1 MKSLKKK
8 YDTIQDF
15 SKRHTKARHSII
27 AVVGAFAI
35 AAHSETVGYKHFNTP
50 SGWNPVCTLDPY
62 CRKLSDDEITW
73 AQQFFGDDID
83 YKSVNYFSR
92 QMIGSDSEGLAY
104 HARGS
109 IYEGTYWDRDI
120 APYPNFVDEVF
131 IHEMTHVWQYQTGRL
146 LDIPE
151 NEVSDHDKIYAYN
164 IDAHEY
170 FREFGVE
177 QQASIVGD
185 IAAKRLHFND
195 IADKAPPKMLRN
207 IYKQCKMVNKLEEK
221 AAQMLPIEITDCD
234 ALYWQ
239 DTPTEIAIST
249 PEI

>member
-1 MKSLKKK
+1 MQSLKKK
-8 YDTIQDF
+8 YDAAQAF
-15 SKRHTKARHSII
+15 SQRHTKTRRSII
-27 AVVGAFAI
+27 AVMAAGAI
-35 AAHSETVGYKHFNTP
+35 AAHSETAGYKYFNTP

-92 QMIGSDSEGLAY
+92 QMIGSGNRGLAY
-104 HARGS
+104 QARGS
-109 IYEGTYWDRDI
+109 IYEGVYWDRDV
-120 APYPNFVDEVF
+120 APHSNFVAEVF
-131 IHEMTHVWQYQTGRL
+131 IHEMTHVWQYQTGRVP
-146 LDIPE
+146 DIPE
-151 NEVSDHDKIYAYN
+151 AEIPEHDKIYAYN
-164 IDAHEY
+164 IDAYEY

-185 IAAKRLHFND
+185 IAAKRLHFNA
-195 IADKAPPKMLRN
+195 IAQHASPEMLRN
-207 IYKQCKMVNKLEEK
+207 IYKQCKRVNKLEEK

-239 DTPTEIAIST
+239 DTPAEVAIST